1 MVGVL
6 DRAIRHEI
14 ELHENIGSQTLAK
27 TKCTGEE
34 LKQ

>member
-14 ELHENIGSQTLAK
+14 ESHKNIGSQTLPK